1 VPRDR
6 HGTDAVSLAKEG
18 LTPHAPTG
26 KVMIKW
32 EERSMIGPHEPLES
46 KVLVRTLGA
55 ILHHARSFTR
65 PSCRAWPDL
74 LERWTEEEA
83 LPPWQVPPRP
93 PGSRR
98 ALRADVVRRDDLAW
112 GDSLFV
118 STKNSIYCIN
128 PAYRG
133 WFVWGG
139 WFDRH
144 GPTPA
149 IVGINGCTWGG
160 SVLHSDILA
169 APGLFLEFANGVTT
183 TRIRHVHVLR
193 APLHRA

>member
-1 VPRDR
+1 
-6 HGTDAVSLAKEG
+6 
-18 LTPHAPTG
+18 
-26 KVMIKW
+26 
-32 EERSMIGPHEPLES
+32 MIGPYEHQES

-55 ILHHARSFTR
+55 ILDHARRFAG
-65 PSCRAWPDL
+65 PSCRAWPDVFDA
-74 LERWTEEEA
+74 WTEDA
-83 LPPWQVPPRP
+83 TTPPWLGWTGLPPA
-93 PGSRR
+93 SRR
-98 ALRADVVRRDDLAW
+98 PQPTDVVRRSDLSW

-128 PAYRG
+128 PAIRG

-139 WFDRH
+139 WFERH
-144 GPTPA
+144 GDVPA

-183 TRIRHVHVLR
+183 TRIRHVHLLSSQNR
-193 APLHRA
+193 HA